1 MAVDFTEAQIGVQS
15 TGPLSGGGQR
25 PAPVQSP
32 SAAGAAL
39 NLFAQVMP
47 TAQQLQQR
55 RQAEQERVKAGFVEQ
70 FSQQQLSLAEAVDMG
85 EISSQEARMRMRAN
99 YAQAIS
105 NNPLLIDE
113 LSSAQ
118 QQIIGTS
125 GLGKVAA
132 EGTEE
137 EQRHF
142 RTLQAMSDDGWIN
155 NSMSIEEQES
165 LVGAYQDFQLAG
177 AMLERAQQELTY
189 ERGQVG
195 LQSDRLGVRQAEVSL
210 ARGHLGLESDRI
222 GLQRLQA
229 SVQAENAV
237 GQMAASYFQ
246 KFNTDIRNITERV
259 ESGELDEVSAQLELD
274 QQFAV
279 IQNVVRGVGAEA
291 RTDWL
296 NNMTTGFEDLYNS
309 ATRYISGDLTLSA
322 LENRTNTALAIQ
334 SANITGD
341 PDTAALI
348 SSLNIVRHPL
358 TGFVTEEPVTRRLLD
373 YLEDNNAEAGPP
385 ANLLSPAQ
393 RGEARSYINI
403 LKPNLRSAARGTL
416 EEDVGRGSEEEVVEE
431 VSRNFNNVLRGISA
445 YQMAVEE
452 ASDYNDMVDFLSG
465 EEVRE
470 AVTSGKLTIDSNNA
484 REASEVIQSQYQEVV
499 LPLIREEWQRA
510 NVQVR
515 SERFGPG
522 PGGVDA
528 GREPVSEHIR
538 PEFSGGMFRFTT
550 SSEAPAVRQRVREL
564 NREAAAAVNRLIRT
578 GAHLELHDD
587 YETIYRNLEPRL
599 FGESAEE

>member
-1 MAVDFTEAQIGVQS
+1 MAVDFTEAQIGVQP
-15 TGPLSGGGQR
+15 TGSISGGGRR

-113 LSSAQ
+113 LTSAQ

-177 AMLERAQQELTY
+177 EMLSRAQQELTY

-210 ARGHLGLESDRI
+210 ARGQIGLESDRI
-222 GLQRLQA
+222 GLQ
-229 SVQAENAV
+229 
-237 GQMAASYFQ
+237 
-246 KFNTDIRNITERV
+246 
-259 ESGELDEVSAQLELD
+259 
-274 QQFAV
+274 
-279 IQNVVRGVGAEA
+279 
-291 RTDWL
+291 
-296 NNMTTGFEDLYNS
+296 
-309 ATRYISGDLTLSA
+309 
-322 LENRTNTALAIQ
+322 
-334 SANITGD
+334 
-341 PDTAALI
+341 
-348 SSLNIVRHPL
+348 
-358 TGFVTEEPVTRRLLD
+358 
-373 YLEDNNAEAGPP
+373 
-385 ANLLSPAQ
+385 
-393 RGEARSYINI
+393 
-403 LKPNLRSAARGTL
+403 
-416 EEDVGRGSEEEVVEE
+416 
-431 VSRNFNNVLRGISA
+431 
-445 YQMAVEE
+445 
-452 ASDYNDMVDFLSG
+452 
-465 EEVRE
+465 
-470 AVTSGKLTIDSNNA
+470 
-484 REASEVIQSQYQEVV
+484 
-499 LPLIREEWQRA
+499 
-510 NVQVR
+510 
-515 SERFGPG
+515 
-522 PGGVDA
+522 
-528 GREPVSEHIR
+528 
-538 PEFSGGMFRFTT
+538 
-550 SSEAPAVRQRVREL
+550 
-564 NREAAAAVNRLIRT
+564 
-578 GAHLELHDD
+578 
-587 YETIYRNLEPRL
+587 
-599 FGESAEE
+599 